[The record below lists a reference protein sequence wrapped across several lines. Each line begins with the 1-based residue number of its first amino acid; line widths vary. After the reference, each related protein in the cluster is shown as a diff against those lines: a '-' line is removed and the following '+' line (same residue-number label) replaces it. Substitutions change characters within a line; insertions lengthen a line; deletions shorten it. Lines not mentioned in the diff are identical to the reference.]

1 MLVFIIGLVIGII
14 VGATAAVL
22 VARNN
27 RAKAERVFLQAD
39 KVSERYKDYM
49 TKWNDKTEGENKH

>member
-14 VGATAAVL
+14 VGAAAAVL

-49 TKWNDKTEGENKH
+49 TKWNGKTEGEDKH

>member
-14 VGATAAVL
+14 VGAAAAVL

-49 TKWNDKTEGENKH
+49 TKWNDKTEGENKN